1 MNPSRLETK
10 HRRLDLARNKY
21 QAFEAAAA
29 SGDLVA
35 AWRALEL
42 AHVLTQPY
50 VWPHI
55 QNHFVMFRYAWTTR
69 NWPEWRAQIPRL
81 LLAGP
86 GSLTGRAPRGNPGTR
101 RVGIFESA
109 DPPAELTSV
118 LDANGSTN

>member
-1 MNPSRLETK
+1 MNSSRNAAK
-10 HRRLDLARNKY
+10 RRRLHVAAEKY
-21 QAFEAAAA
+21 EVFVSSAA
-29 SGDLVA
+29 SGDTES

-55 QNHFVMFRYAWTTR
+55 RNHFVMFRYAWTTG
-69 NWPEWRAQIPRL
+69 NWSELRAQIPRL

-101 RVGIFESA
+101 RVGIFESVEL
-109 DPPAELTSV
+109 PAELKNL
-118 LDANGSTN
+118 LDASTF

>member
-1 MNPSRLETK
+1 MNSSRNAAK
-10 HRRLDLARNKY
+10 RRRLHVAAEKY
-21 QAFEAAAA
+21 EAFVSSAA
-29 SGDLVA
+29 SGDTES

-42 AHVLTQPY
+42 AHVLTQAY

-69 NWPEWRAQIPRL
+69 NWSELRAQIPRL

-101 RVGIFESA
+101 RVGIFETVEL
-109 DPPAELTSV
+109 PAELKNV
-118 LDANGSTN
+118 LDASTF